1 MEPVIRVE
9 QLKKAIK
16 GKLVLKNITFDVFA
30 GECLALIGQNG
41 AGKTSLLACLIGDWL
56 ADSGTIS
63 INGLSPR
70 SKALRGRVAVLSQE
84 NTIPGHL
91 KVIELIT
98 FFRSI
103 AENPLSQEAIKR
115 YLAFEEES
123 YHQLASKLSGG
134 QKRLLAFILC
144 LIGKPDILV
153 LDEPTAGMDTSTRQ
167 RFWKIIDQLKAQG
180 MTILYS
186 SHYIEEVEHTADR
199 ILVLQKGSLVRDT
212 TPFDMRHQ
220 DKVHQITLP
229 LDYLDVIKDRHDI
242 YDLRLKK
249 DCFDCKTKQL
259 ASLWRDL
266 EEVIPIT
273 VIDIQHK
280 TLLDTLFEVGKE
292 AEDESIA

>member
-9 QLKKAIK
+9 QLKKTIK
-16 GKLVLKNITFDVFA
+16 GKVVLKNIRFDVFS
-30 GECLALIGQNG
+30 GECVALIGQNG

-56 ADSGTIS
+56 ADSGKINV
-63 INGLSPR
+63 NGLSPR

-91 KVIELIT
+91 KVVELIA

-103 AENPLSQEAIKR
+103 AEAPLSQESIKR

-123 YHQLASKLSGG
+123 YCQLTGKLSGG
-134 QKRLLAFILC
+134 QKRLLAFVLC

-167 RFWKIIDQLKAQG
+167 RFWEIIDQLKVQG
-180 MTILYS
+180 VTILYS

-212 TPFDMRHQ
+212 TPFDMRYQ
-220 DKVHQITLP
+220 EKIHQITLP
-229 LDYLDVIKDRHDI
+229 LTYLDVIKNRQEI
-242 YDLRLKK
+242 YDLRIKK
-249 DCFDCKTKQL
+249 DCFDCKTRQL
-259 ASLWRDL
+259 ESLWREL
-266 EEVIPIT
+266 QEVIPIT
-273 VIDIQHK
+273 AIEIQHK
-280 TLLDTLFEVGKE
+280 TLLDTLFEVGE
-292 AEDESIA
+292 EEEDDSIA